1 MKRKSKAFIA
11 AFLSLCL
18 IATTVLVSTGNA
30 FASDAN
36 DSNGLVSVSYAQGYE
51 GDTVKV
57 TASYTNNQGTAG
69 FEFRL
74 YYDTDVLELVK
85 TTLSEDVF
93 VEDVVVLG
101 DKNADAKITNFI
113 SYAVALTKDNTKN
126 GELYTAEF
134 KIKEG
139 AAIGTSVLKI
149 TDLAP
154 SNLAGEY
161 LSVNSVYGSV
171 RVLCKHADTEEVVKE
186 AVTCTKDG
194 VTEVICKKCGDLID
208 TKTVKST
215 GHKFGEYEVVT
226 EATCSKDGL
235 KRRTCSVCNEVEEVK
250 IPATGN
256 HTAVTKVTKKATCTT
271 AGEKVTKCSVCDKVL
286 STEEIPATGHKFGEY
301 EVVTEA
307 TCSKDGLKRRTC
319 SVCNEVEEV
328 KIPAT
333 GKHTAVTEI
342 TKKATCTT
350 AGEKVTKCSVCD
362 KVLSTEEIP
371 ATGHKFGEYEV
382 VTEATCSKDGLKRR
396 TCSVCNE
403 VEEVKI
409 PATGKHTAVTE
420 ITKKATCTTAGE
432 KVTKCSV
439 CDKVLSTEEIPA
451 TGHKYSDYVIKKD
464 ATETEDGILERTC
477 TVCGETEKVTIPKL
491 ESLKTEVKDEKAEN
505 PLASQYTKGEDIT
518 FTAIGIGMDNVNPQA
533 GDMRYVPAKWSIN
546 PSGEWTSAPYT
557 ATFAV
562 ANAGDYELKV
572 VYNREVYKDGKW
584 VADGVTITSKTAITI
599 AEKAETPDNGNNGNT
614 NNDST
619 TPSGDASTDNNASV
633 STGDTSIYVMI
644 MAVIMIMVSAAVI
657 VEKSR
662 KAVK

>member
-11 AFLSLCL
+11 AFLSVCL

-36 DSNGLVSVSYAQGYE
+36 VGELAVTSAQGYE

-57 TASYTNNQGTAG
+57 TVSYNNNQGTAG
-69 FEFRL
+69 FEFRM
-74 YYDTDVLELVK
+74 YYDPDVLELVK

-93 VEDVVVLG
+93 IEDVVILG
-101 DKNADAKITNFI
+101 DKNANEKMTNFV
-113 SYAVALTKDNTKN
+113 SYAVAMAKDNKKS
-126 GELYTAEF
+126 GELYTVEF
-134 KIKEG
+134 KIKDG
-139 AAIGTSVLKI
+139 AAIGNTELKI
-149 TDLAP
+149 TDLVP
-154 SNLAGEY
+154 SNFNGDLIT
-161 LSVNSVYGSV
+161 VNSKNSYVK
-171 RVLCKHADTEEVVKE
+171 VLCKHADTEEVVKE
-186 AVTCTKDG
+186 AVTCTKNG
-194 VTEVICKKCGDLID
+194 VTEVKCKKCGELID
-208 TKTVKST
+208 TKTVKS
-215 GHKFGEYEVVT
+215 
-226 EATCSKDGL
+226 
-235 KRRTCSVCNEVEEVK
+235 
-250 IPATGN
+250 
-256 HTAVTKVTKKATCTT
+256 
-271 AGEKVTKCSVCDKVL
+271 
-286 STEEIPATGHKFGEY
+286 TGHKFGEY

-371 ATGHKFGEYEV
+371 ATGHKFGEYKV

-599 AEKAETPDNGNNGNT
+599 AEKAETPDNGNNRNT

-644 MAVIMIMVSAAVI
+644 MAVIMMMASVAVI

-662 KAVK
+662 KAAK

>member
-36 DSNGLVSVSYAQGYE
+36 VGELAVTSAQGYE

-57 TASYTNNQGTAG
+57 TVSYNNNQGTAG
-69 FEFRL
+69 FEFRM
-74 YYDTDVLELVK
+74 YYDPDVLELVK

-93 VEDVVVLG
+93 IEDVVILG
-101 DKNADAKITNFI
+101 DKNANEKMTNFV
-113 SYAVALTKDNTKN
+113 SYAVAMAKENKKS
-126 GELYTAEF
+126 GELYTVEF
-134 KIKEG
+134 KIKDG
-139 AAIGTSVLKI
+139 AAIGNSELKI
-149 TDLAP
+149 TDLVP
-154 SNLAGEY
+154 SNFDGDLIT
-161 LSVNSVYGSV
+161 VNSKNSYVK
-171 RVLCKHADTEEVVKE
+171 VLCKHADTEEVIKE

-194 VTEVICKKCGDLID
+194 VTEVRCKKCGELID
-208 TKTVKST
+208 TKTVKS
-215 GHKFGEYEVVT
+215 
-226 EATCSKDGL
+226 
-235 KRRTCSVCNEVEEVK
+235 
-250 IPATGN
+250 
-256 HTAVTKVTKKATCTT
+256 
-271 AGEKVTKCSVCDKVL
+271 
-286 STEEIPATGHKFGEY
+286 TGHKFGEY

-644 MAVIMIMVSAAVI
+644 MAVIMMMVSAAVI

-662 KAVK
+662 KAAK

>member
-1 MKRKSKAFIA
+1 MKRKSKAIIA

-18 IATTVLVSTGNA
+18 IATTVIVSTGNA
-30 FASDAN
+30 FAGDAN
-36 DSNGLVSVSYAQGYE
+36 VGELAVTSAQGYE

-57 TASYTNNQGTAG
+57 TVSYNNNQGTAG
-69 FEFRL
+69 FEFRM
-74 YYDTDVLELVK
+74 YYDPDVLELVK

-93 VEDVVVLG
+93 IEDVVILG
-101 DKNADAKITNFI
+101 DKNANEKMTNFV
-113 SYAVALTKDNTKN
+113 SYAVAMAKDNKKS
-126 GELYTAEF
+126 GELYTVEF
-134 KIKEG
+134 KIKDG
-139 AAIGTSVLKI
+139 AAIGNTELKI
-149 TDLAP
+149 TDLVP
-154 SNLAGEY
+154 SNFDGDLIT
-161 LSVNSVYGSV
+161 VNSKNSYVK
-171 RVLCKHADTEEVVKE
+171 VLCKHADTEEVVKE

-194 VTEVICKKCGDLID
+194 VTEVKCKKCGELID
-208 TKTVKST
+208 TKTVKS
-215 GHKFGEYEVVT
+215 
-226 EATCSKDGL
+226 
-235 KRRTCSVCNEVEEVK
+235 
-250 IPATGN
+250 
-256 HTAVTKVTKKATCTT
+256 
-271 AGEKVTKCSVCDKVL
+271 
-286 STEEIPATGHKFGEY
+286 TGHKFGEY

-371 ATGHKFGEYEV
+371 ATGHKFGEYKV

-644 MAVIMIMVSAAVI
+644 MAVIMMMASAAVI

-662 KAVK
+662 KAAK

>member
-11 AFLSLCL
+11 AFLSVCL

-30 FASDAN
+30 FAGDAN
-36 DSNGLVSVSYAQGYE
+36 VGELAVTSAQGYE

-57 TASYTNNQGTAG
+57 TVSYNNNQGTAG
-69 FEFRL
+69 FEFRM
-74 YYDTDVLELVK
+74 YYDPDVLELVK

-93 VEDVVVLG
+93 IEDVVILG
-101 DKNADAKITNFI
+101 DKNANEKMTNFV
-113 SYAVALTKDNTKN
+113 SYAVAMAKDNKKS
-126 GELYTAEF
+126 GELYTVEF
-134 KIKEG
+134 KIKDG
-139 AAIGTSVLKI
+139 AAIGNTELKI
-149 TDLAP
+149 TDLVP
-154 SNLAGEY
+154 SNFNGDLIT
-161 LSVNSVYGSV
+161 VNSKNSYVK
-171 RVLCKHADTEEVVKE
+171 VLCKHADTEEVVKE

-194 VTEVICKKCGDLID
+194 VTEVKCKKCGELID
-208 TKTVKST
+208 TKTVKS
-215 GHKFGEYEVVT
+215 
-226 EATCSKDGL
+226 
-235 KRRTCSVCNEVEEVK
+235 
-250 IPATGN
+250 
-256 HTAVTKVTKKATCTT
+256 
-271 AGEKVTKCSVCDKVL
+271 
-286 STEEIPATGHKFGEY
+286 TGHKFGEY

-432 KVTKCSV
+432 KITKCSV

-533 GDMRYVPAKWSIN
+533 GDMRYVPVKWSIN

-644 MAVIMIMVSAAVI
+644 MAVIMMMASAAVI
-657 VEKSR
+657 IEKSR
-662 KAVK
+662 KAAK

>member
-11 AFLSLCL
+11 AFLSVCL

-36 DSNGLVSVSYAQGYE
+36 VGELAVTSAQGYE

-57 TASYTNNQGTAG
+57 TVSYNNNQGTAG
-69 FEFRL
+69 FEFRM
-74 YYDTDVLELVK
+74 YYDPDVLELVK

-93 VEDVVVLG
+93 IEDVVILG
-101 DKNADAKITNFI
+101 DKNANEKMTNFV
-113 SYAVALTKDNTKN
+113 SYAVAMAKDNKKS
-126 GELYTAEF
+126 GELYTVEF
-134 KIKEG
+134 KIKDG
-139 AAIGTSVLKI
+139 AAIGNTELKI
-149 TDLAP
+149 TDLVP
-154 SNLAGEY
+154 SNFNGDLIT
-161 LSVNSVYGSV
+161 VNSKNSYVK
-171 RVLCKHADTEEVVKE
+171 VLCKHADTEEVVKE
-186 AVTCTKDG
+186 AVTCTKNG
-194 VTEVICKKCGDLID
+194 VTEVKCKKCGELID
-208 TKTVKST
+208 TKTVKS
-215 GHKFGEYEVVT
+215 
-226 EATCSKDGL
+226 
-235 KRRTCSVCNEVEEVK
+235 
-250 IPATGN
+250 
-256 HTAVTKVTKKATCTT
+256 
-271 AGEKVTKCSVCDKVL
+271 
-286 STEEIPATGHKFGEY
+286 TGHKFGEY

-371 ATGHKFGEYEV
+371 ATGHKFGEYKV

-619 TPSGDASTDNNASV
+619 TPSGDASIDNNASV

-644 MAVIMIMVSAAVI
+644 MAVIMMMASVAVI

-662 KAVK
+662 KAAK

>member
-11 AFLSLCL
+11 AFLSVCL

-36 DSNGLVSVSYAQGYE
+36 VGELAVTSAQGYE

-57 TASYTNNQGTAG
+57 TVSYNNNQGTAG
-69 FEFRL
+69 FEFRM
-74 YYDTDVLELVK
+74 YYDSDVLELVK

-93 VEDVVVLG
+93 IEDVVILG
-101 DKNADAKITNFI
+101 DKNANEKMTNFV
-113 SYAVALTKDNTKN
+113 SYAVAMAKDNKKS
-126 GELYTAEF
+126 GELYTVEF
-134 KIKEG
+134 KIKDG
-139 AAIGTSVLKI
+139 TAIGNTELKI
-149 TDLAP
+149 TDLVP
-154 SNLAGEY
+154 SNFNGDLIT
-161 LSVNSVYGSV
+161 VNSKNSYVK
-171 RVLCKHADTEEVVKE
+171 VLCKHADTEEVVKE

-194 VTEVICKKCGDLID
+194 VTEVKCKKCGELID
-208 TKTVKST
+208 TKTVKS
-215 GHKFGEYEVVT
+215 
-226 EATCSKDGL
+226 
-235 KRRTCSVCNEVEEVK
+235 
-250 IPATGN
+250 
-256 HTAVTKVTKKATCTT
+256 
-271 AGEKVTKCSVCDKVL
+271 
-286 STEEIPATGHKFGEY
+286 TGHKFGEY

-644 MAVIMIMVSAAVI
+644 MAVIMMMASAAVI

-662 KAVK
+662 KAAK

>member
-11 AFLSLCL
+11 AFLSVCL

-30 FASDAN
+30 FAGDAN
-36 DSNGLVSVSYAQGYE
+36 VGELAVTSAQGYE

-57 TASYTNNQGTAG
+57 TVSYNNNQGTAG
-69 FEFRL
+69 FEFRM
-74 YYDTDVLELVK
+74 YYDPDVLELVK

-93 VEDVVVLG
+93 IEDVVILG
-101 DKNADAKITNFI
+101 DKNANEKMTNFV
-113 SYAVALTKDNTKN
+113 SYAVAMAKDNKKS
-126 GELYTAEF
+126 GELYTVEF
-134 KIKEG
+134 KIKDG
-139 AAIGTSVLKI
+139 AAIGNTELKI
-149 TDLAP
+149 TDLVP
-154 SNLAGEY
+154 SNFDGDLIT
-161 LSVNSVYGSV
+161 VNSKNSYVK
-171 RVLCKHADTEEVVKE
+171 VLCKHADTEEVVKE

-194 VTEVICKKCGDLID
+194 VTEVKCKKCGELID
-208 TKTVKST
+208 TKTVKS
-215 GHKFGEYEVVT
+215 
-226 EATCSKDGL
+226 
-235 KRRTCSVCNEVEEVK
+235 
-250 IPATGN
+250 
-256 HTAVTKVTKKATCTT
+256 
-271 AGEKVTKCSVCDKVL
+271 
-286 STEEIPATGHKFGEY
+286 TGHKFGEY

-371 ATGHKFGEYEV
+371 ATGHKFGEYKV

-533 GDMRYVPAKWSIN
+533 GDMRYVPVKWSIN

-599 AEKAETPDNGNNGNT
+599 AEKAETPDNGNNGNI

-619 TPSGDASTDNNASV
+619 TPSGDASIDNNASV

-644 MAVIMIMVSAAVI
+644 MAVIMMMASAAVI

>member
-11 AFLSLCL
+11 AFLSVCL

-36 DSNGLVSVSYAQGYE
+36 VGELAVTSAQGYE

-57 TASYTNNQGTAG
+57 TVSYNNNQGTAG
-69 FEFRL
+69 FEFRM
-74 YYDTDVLELVK
+74 YYDSDVLELVK

-93 VEDVVVLG
+93 IEDVVILG
-101 DKNADAKITNFI
+101 DKNANEKMTNFV
-113 SYAVALTKDNTKN
+113 SYAVAMAKDNKKS
-126 GELYTAEF
+126 GELYTVEF
-134 KIKEG
+134 KIKDG
-139 AAIGTSVLKI
+139 TAIGNTELKI
-149 TDLAP
+149 TDLVP
-154 SNLAGEY
+154 SNFNGDLIT
-161 LSVNSVYGSV
+161 VNSKNSYVK
-171 RVLCKHADTEEVVKE
+171 VLCKHADTEEVVKE

-194 VTEVICKKCGDLID
+194 VTEVKCKKCGELID
-208 TKTVKST
+208 TKTVKS
-215 GHKFGEYEVVT
+215 
-226 EATCSKDGL
+226 
-235 KRRTCSVCNEVEEVK
+235 
-250 IPATGN
+250 
-256 HTAVTKVTKKATCTT
+256 
-271 AGEKVTKCSVCDKVL
+271 
-286 STEEIPATGHKFGEY
+286 TGHKFGEY

-599 AEKAETPDNGNNGNT
+599 AEKAETPDNGNNGNI

-644 MAVIMIMVSAAVI
+644 VAVIMMMASAAVI

>member
-256 HTAVTKVTKKATCTT
+256 HTAVTEVTKKATCTT

-619 TPSGDASTDNNASV
+619 TPSGDASIDNNASV

-644 MAVIMIMVSAAVI
+644 MAVIMMMASAAVI

-662 KAVK
+662 KAAK

>member
-11 AFLSLCL
+11 AFLSVCL
-18 IATTVLVSTGNA
+18 IATTVIVSTGNA

-36 DSNGLVSVSYAQGYE
+36 VGELAVTSAQGYE

-57 TASYTNNQGTAG
+57 TVSYNNNQGTAG
-69 FEFRL
+69 FEFRM
-74 YYDTDVLELVK
+74 YYDPDVLELVK

-93 VEDVVVLG
+93 IEDVVILG
-101 DKNADAKITNFI
+101 DKNANEKMTNFV
-113 SYAVALTKDNTKN
+113 SYAVAMAKDNKKS
-126 GELYTAEF
+126 GELYTVEF
-134 KIKEG
+134 KIKDG
-139 AAIGTSVLKI
+139 AAIGNTELKI
-149 TDLAP
+149 TDLVP
-154 SNLAGEY
+154 SNFNGDLIT
-161 LSVNSVYGSV
+161 VNSKNSYVK
-171 RVLCKHADTEEVVKE
+171 VLCKHADTEEVVKE
-186 AVTCTKDG
+186 AVTCTKNG
-194 VTEVICKKCGDLID
+194 VTEVKCKKCGELID
-208 TKTVKST
+208 TKTVKS
-215 GHKFGEYEVVT
+215 
-226 EATCSKDGL
+226 
-235 KRRTCSVCNEVEEVK
+235 
-250 IPATGN
+250 
-256 HTAVTKVTKKATCTT
+256 
-271 AGEKVTKCSVCDKVL
+271 
-286 STEEIPATGHKFGEY
+286 TGHKFGEY

-371 ATGHKFGEYEV
+371 ATGHKFGEYKV

-644 MAVIMIMVSAAVI
+644 MAVIMMMASVAVI

-662 KAVK
+662 KAAK

>member
-1 MKRKSKAFIA
+1 MKRKSKAIIA

-18 IATTVLVSTGNA
+18 IATTVIVSTGNA
-30 FASDAN
+30 FAGDAN
-36 DSNGLVSVSYAQGYE
+36 VGELAVTSAQGYE

-57 TASYTNNQGTAG
+57 TVSYNNNQGTAG
-69 FEFRL
+69 FEFRM
-74 YYDTDVLELVK
+74 YYDPDVLELVK

-93 VEDVVVLG
+93 IEDVVILG
-101 DKNADAKITNFI
+101 DKNANEKMTNFV
-113 SYAVALTKDNTKN
+113 SYAVAMAKDNKKS
-126 GELYTAEF
+126 GELYTVEF
-134 KIKEG
+134 KIKDG
-139 AAIGTSVLKI
+139 AAIGNTELKI
-149 TDLAP
+149 TDLVP
-154 SNLAGEY
+154 SNFDGDLIT
-161 LSVNSVYGSV
+161 VNSKNSYVK
-171 RVLCKHADTEEVVKE
+171 VLCKHADTEEVVKE

-194 VTEVICKKCGDLID
+194 VTEVKCKKCGELID
-208 TKTVKST
+208 TKTVKS
-215 GHKFGEYEVVT
+215 
-226 EATCSKDGL
+226 
-235 KRRTCSVCNEVEEVK
+235 
-250 IPATGN
+250 
-256 HTAVTKVTKKATCTT
+256 
-271 AGEKVTKCSVCDKVL
+271 
-286 STEEIPATGHKFGEY
+286 TGHKFGEY

-371 ATGHKFGEYEV
+371 ATGHKFGEYKV

-420 ITKKATCTTAGE
+420 ITKKATCTTVGE

-584 VADGVTITSKTAITI
+584 IADGVTITSKTAITI
-599 AEKAETPDNGNNGNT
+599 AEKAETPDNSNNGNT

-644 MAVIMIMVSAAVI
+644 MAVIMMMASAAVI

>member
-11 AFLSLCL
+11 AFLSVCL

-36 DSNGLVSVSYAQGYE
+36 VGELAVTSAQGYE

-57 TASYTNNQGTAG
+57 TVSYNNNQGTAG
-69 FEFRL
+69 FEFRM
-74 YYDTDVLELVK
+74 YYDPDVLELVK

-93 VEDVVVLG
+93 IEDVVILG
-101 DKNADAKITNFI
+101 DKNANEKMTNFV
-113 SYAVALTKDNTKN
+113 SYAVAMAKDNKKS
-126 GELYTAEF
+126 GELYTVEF
-134 KIKEG
+134 KIKDG
-139 AAIGTSVLKI
+139 AAIGNTELKI
-149 TDLAP
+149 TDLVP
-154 SNLAGEY
+154 SNFDGDLIT
-161 LSVNSVYGSV
+161 VNSKNSYVK
-171 RVLCKHADTEEVVKE
+171 VLCKHADTEEVVKE

-194 VTEVICKKCGDLID
+194 VTEVKCKKCGELID
-208 TKTVKST
+208 TKTVKS
-215 GHKFGEYEVVT
+215 
-226 EATCSKDGL
+226 
-235 KRRTCSVCNEVEEVK
+235 
-250 IPATGN
+250 
-256 HTAVTKVTKKATCTT
+256 
-271 AGEKVTKCSVCDKVL
+271 
-286 STEEIPATGHKFGEY
+286 TGHKFGEY

-371 ATGHKFGEYEV
+371 ATGHKFGEYKV

-644 MAVIMIMVSAAVI
+644 MAVIMMMASAAVI

>member
-1 MKRKSKAFIA
+1 MKRKSKAIIA

-18 IATTVLVSTGNA
+18 IATTVIVSTGNA
-30 FASDAN
+30 FAGDAN
-36 DSNGLVSVSYAQGYE
+36 VGELAVTSAQGYE

-57 TASYTNNQGTAG
+57 TVSYNNNQGTAG
-69 FEFRL
+69 FEFRM
-74 YYDTDVLELVK
+74 YYDPDVLELVK

-93 VEDVVVLG
+93 IEDVVILG
-101 DKNADAKITNFI
+101 DKNANEKMTNFV
-113 SYAVALTKDNTKN
+113 SYAVAMAKDNKKS
-126 GELYTAEF
+126 GELYTVEF
-134 KIKEG
+134 KIKDG
-139 AAIGTSVLKI
+139 AAIGNTELKI
-149 TDLAP
+149 TDLVP
-154 SNLAGEY
+154 SNFDGDLIT
-161 LSVNSVYGSV
+161 VNSKNSYVK
-171 RVLCKHADTEEVVKE
+171 VLCKHADTEEVVKE

-194 VTEVICKKCGDLID
+194 VTEVKCKKCGELID
-208 TKTVKST
+208 TKTVKS
-215 GHKFGEYEVVT
+215 
-226 EATCSKDGL
+226 
-235 KRRTCSVCNEVEEVK
+235 
-250 IPATGN
+250 
-256 HTAVTKVTKKATCTT
+256 
-271 AGEKVTKCSVCDKVL
+271 
-286 STEEIPATGHKFGEY
+286 TGHKFGEY

-371 ATGHKFGEYEV
+371 ATGHKFGEYKV

-584 VADGVTITSKTAITI
+584 IADGVTITSKTAITI
-599 AEKAETPDNGNNGNT
+599 AEKAETPDNSNNGNT

-644 MAVIMIMVSAAVI
+644 MAVIMMMASAAVI

>member
-18 IATTVLVSTGNA
+18 IATTVIVSTGNA
-30 FASDAN
+30 FAGDAN
-36 DSNGLVSVSYAQGYE
+36 VGELAVTSAQGYE

-57 TASYTNNQGTAG
+57 TVSYNNNQGTAG
-69 FEFRL
+69 FEFRM
-74 YYDTDVLELVK
+74 YYDPDVLELVK

-93 VEDVVVLG
+93 IEDVVILG
-101 DKNADAKITNFI
+101 DKNANEKMTNFV
-113 SYAVALTKDNTKN
+113 SYAVAMAKDNKKS
-126 GELYTAEF
+126 GELYTVEF
-134 KIKEG
+134 KIKDG
-139 AAIGTSVLKI
+139 AAIGNTELKI
-149 TDLAP
+149 TDLVP
-154 SNLAGEY
+154 SNFDGDLIT
-161 LSVNSVYGSV
+161 VNSKNSYVK
-171 RVLCKHADTEEVVKE
+171 VLCKHADTEEVIKE

-194 VTEVICKKCGDLID
+194 VTEVRCKKCGELID
-208 TKTVKST
+208 TKTVKS
-215 GHKFGEYEVVT
+215 
-226 EATCSKDGL
+226 
-235 KRRTCSVCNEVEEVK
+235 
-250 IPATGN
+250 
-256 HTAVTKVTKKATCTT
+256 
-271 AGEKVTKCSVCDKVL
+271 
-286 STEEIPATGHKFGEY
+286 TGHKFGEY

-584 VADGVTITSKTAITI
+584 IADGVTITSKTAITI
-599 AEKAETPDNGNNGNT
+599 AEKAETPDNSNNGNT

-644 MAVIMIMVSAAVI
+644 MAVIMMMASAAVI

>member
-256 HTAVTKVTKKATCTT
+256 HTAVTEVTKKATCTT

-333 GKHTAVTEI
+333 GNHTAVTEV

-619 TPSGDASTDNNASV
+619 TPSGDASIDNNASV

-644 MAVIMIMVSAAVI
+644 MAVIMMMASAAVI

-662 KAVK
+662 KAAK

>member
-11 AFLSLCL
+11 AFLSVCL

-36 DSNGLVSVSYAQGYE
+36 VGELAVTSAQGYE

-57 TASYTNNQGTAG
+57 TVSYNNNQGTAG
-69 FEFRL
+69 FEFRM
-74 YYDTDVLELVK
+74 YYDPDVLELVK

-93 VEDVVVLG
+93 IEDVVILG
-101 DKNADAKITNFI
+101 DKNANEKMTNFV
-113 SYAVALTKDNTKN
+113 SYAVAMAKDNKKS
-126 GELYTAEF
+126 GELYTVEF
-134 KIKEG
+134 KIKDG
-139 AAIGTSVLKI
+139 AAIGNTELKI
-149 TDLAP
+149 TDLVP
-154 SNLAGEY
+154 SNFNGDLIT
-161 LSVNSVYGSV
+161 VNSKNSYVK
-171 RVLCKHADTEEVVKE
+171 VLCKHADTEEVVKE

-194 VTEVICKKCGDLID
+194 VTEVKCKKCGELID

-235 KRRTCSVCNEVEEVK
+235 KRRTCN
-250 IPATGN
+250 
-256 HTAVTKVTKKATCTT
+256 
-271 AGEKVTKCSVCDKVL
+271 
-286 STEEIPATGHKFGEY
+286 
-301 EVVTEA
+301 
-307 TCSKDGLKRRTC
+307 
-319 SVCNEVEEV
+319 VCNEVEEV

-396 TCSVCNE
+396 TCNVCNE

-533 GDMRYVPAKWSIN
+533 GDMRYVPVKWSIN

-644 MAVIMIMVSAAVI
+644 MAVIMMMASAAVI
-657 VEKSR
+657 IEKSR
-662 KAVK
+662 KAAK

>member
-36 DSNGLVSVSYAQGYE
+36 VGELAVTSAQGYE

-57 TASYTNNQGTAG
+57 TVSYNNNQGTAG
-69 FEFRL
+69 FEFRM
-74 YYDTDVLELVK
+74 YYDPDVLELVK

-93 VEDVVVLG
+93 IEDVVILG
-101 DKNADAKITNFI
+101 DKNANEKMTNFV
-113 SYAVALTKDNTKN
+113 SYAVAMAKENKKS
-126 GELYTAEF
+126 GELYTVEF
-134 KIKEG
+134 KIKDG
-139 AAIGTSVLKI
+139 AAIGNSELKI
-149 TDLAP
+149 TDLVP
-154 SNLAGEY
+154 SNFNGDLIT
-161 LSVNSVYGSV
+161 VNSKNSYVK
-171 RVLCKHADTEEVVKE
+171 VLCKHADTEEVVKE

-194 VTEVICKKCGDLID
+194 VTEVRCKKCGELVD
-208 TKTVKST
+208 TKTVKS
-215 GHKFGEYEVVT
+215 
-226 EATCSKDGL
+226 
-235 KRRTCSVCNEVEEVK
+235 
-250 IPATGN
+250 
-256 HTAVTKVTKKATCTT
+256 
-271 AGEKVTKCSVCDKVL
+271 
-286 STEEIPATGHKFGEY
+286 TGHKFGEY

-619 TPSGDASTDNNASV
+619 TPSGDASIDNNASV

-644 MAVIMIMVSAAVI
+644 MAVIMMMASAAVI

-662 KAVK
+662 KAAK

>member
-36 DSNGLVSVSYAQGYE
+36 VGELAVTSAQGYE

-57 TASYTNNQGTAG
+57 TVSYNNNQGTAG
-69 FEFRL
+69 FEFRM
-74 YYDTDVLELVK
+74 YYDPDVLELVK

-93 VEDVVVLG
+93 IEDVVILG
-101 DKNADAKITNFI
+101 DKNANEKITNFV
-113 SYAVALTKDNTKN
+113 SYAVAMAKDNKKS
-126 GELYTAEF
+126 GELYTVEF
-134 KIKEG
+134 KIKDG
-139 AAIGTSVLKI
+139 AAIGNTELKI
-149 TDLAP
+149 TDLVP
-154 SNLAGEY
+154 SNFDGDLIT
-161 LSVNSVYGSV
+161 VNSKNSYVK
-171 RVLCKHADTEEVVKE
+171 VLCKHADTEEVVKE

-194 VTEVICKKCGDLID
+194 VTEVKCKKCGELID
-208 TKTVKST
+208 TKTVKS
-215 GHKFGEYEVVT
+215 
-226 EATCSKDGL
+226 
-235 KRRTCSVCNEVEEVK
+235 
-250 IPATGN
+250 
-256 HTAVTKVTKKATCTT
+256 
-271 AGEKVTKCSVCDKVL
+271 
-286 STEEIPATGHKFGEY
+286 TGHKFGEY

-464 ATETEDGILERTC
+464 ATETEDGILERIC

-619 TPSGDASTDNNASV
+619 TPSGDASIDNNASV
-633 STGDTSIYVMI
+633 STGDTSMYVMI
-644 MAVIMIMVSAAVI
+644 MAVIMMMASAAVI

>member
-1 MKRKSKAFIA
+1 MKRKSKAIIA

-18 IATTVLVSTGNA
+18 IATTVIVSTGNA
-30 FASDAN
+30 FAGDAN
-36 DSNGLVSVSYAQGYE
+36 VGELAVTSAQGYE

-57 TASYTNNQGTAG
+57 TVSYNNNQGTAG
-69 FEFRL
+69 FEFRM
-74 YYDTDVLELVK
+74 YYDPDVLELVK
-85 TTLSEDVF
+85 TTLSEEVF
-93 VEDVVVLG
+93 IEDVVILG
-101 DKNADAKITNFI
+101 DKNANEKMTNFV
-113 SYAVALTKDNTKN
+113 SYAVAMAKDNKKS
-126 GELYTAEF
+126 GELYTVEF
-134 KIKEG
+134 KIKDG
-139 AAIGTSVLKI
+139 AAIGNTELKI
-149 TDLAP
+149 TDLVP
-154 SNLAGEY
+154 SNFNGDLIT
-161 LSVNSVYGSV
+161 VNSKNSYVK
-171 RVLCKHADTEEVVKE
+171 VLCKHADTEEVVKE

-194 VTEVICKKCGDLID
+194 VTEVRCKKCGELID
-208 TKTVKST
+208 TKTVKS
-215 GHKFGEYEVVT
+215 
-226 EATCSKDGL
+226 
-235 KRRTCSVCNEVEEVK
+235 
-250 IPATGN
+250 
-256 HTAVTKVTKKATCTT
+256 
-271 AGEKVTKCSVCDKVL
+271 
-286 STEEIPATGHKFGEY
+286 TGHKFGEY

-546 PSGEWTSAPYT
+546 PSGEWTSASYT

-644 MAVIMIMVSAAVI
+644 MAVIMMMASAAVI

>member
-1 MKRKSKAFIA
+1 MKRKSKAIIA

-18 IATTVLVSTGNA
+18 IATTVIVSTGNA
-30 FASDAN
+30 FAGDAN
-36 DSNGLVSVSYAQGYE
+36 VGELAVTSAQGYE

-57 TASYTNNQGTAG
+57 TVSYNNNQGTAG
-69 FEFRL
+69 FEFRM
-74 YYDTDVLELVK
+74 YYDPDVLELVK

-93 VEDVVVLG
+93 IEDVVILG
-101 DKNADAKITNFI
+101 DKNANEKITNFV
-113 SYAVALTKDNTKN
+113 SYAVAMAKENKKS
-126 GELYTAEF
+126 GELYTVEF
-134 KIKEG
+134 KIKDG
-139 AAIGTSVLKI
+139 AAIGNSELKI
-149 TDLAP
+149 TDLVP
-154 SNLAGEY
+154 SNFDGDLIT
-161 LSVNSVYGSV
+161 VNSKNSYVK
-171 RVLCKHADTEEVVKE
+171 VLCKHADTEEVVKE

-194 VTEVICKKCGDLID
+194 VTEVRCKKCGELID
-208 TKTVKST
+208 TKTVKS
-215 GHKFGEYEVVT
+215 
-226 EATCSKDGL
+226 
-235 KRRTCSVCNEVEEVK
+235 
-250 IPATGN
+250 
-256 HTAVTKVTKKATCTT
+256 
-271 AGEKVTKCSVCDKVL
+271 
-286 STEEIPATGHKFGEY
+286 TGHKFGEY

-371 ATGHKFGEYEV
+371 ATGHKFGEYKV

-584 VADGVTITSKTAITI
+584 IADGVTITSKTAITI
-599 AEKAETPDNGNNGNT
+599 AEKAETPDNSNNGNT

-644 MAVIMIMVSAAVI
+644 MAVIMMMASAAVI

-662 KAVK
+662 KAAK

>member
-1 MKRKSKAFIA
+1 MKRKSKAIIA

-18 IATTVLVSTGNA
+18 IATTVIVSTGNA
-30 FASDAN
+30 FAGDAN
-36 DSNGLVSVSYAQGYE
+36 VGELAVTSAQGYE

-57 TASYTNNQGTAG
+57 TVSYNNNQGTAG
-69 FEFRL
+69 FEFRM
-74 YYDTDVLELVK
+74 YYDPDVLELVK

-93 VEDVVVLG
+93 IEDVVILG
-101 DKNADAKITNFI
+101 DKNANEKMTNFV
-113 SYAVALTKDNTKN
+113 SYAVAMAKDNKKS
-126 GELYTAEF
+126 GELYTVEF
-134 KIKEG
+134 KIKDG
-139 AAIGTSVLKI
+139 AAIGNTELKI
-149 TDLAP
+149 TDLVP
-154 SNLAGEY
+154 SNFDGDLIT
-161 LSVNSVYGSV
+161 VNSKNSYVK
-171 RVLCKHADTEEVVKE
+171 VLCKHADTEEVVKE

-194 VTEVICKKCGDLID
+194 VTEVKCKKCGELID
-208 TKTVKST
+208 TKTVKS
-215 GHKFGEYEVVT
+215 
-226 EATCSKDGL
+226 
-235 KRRTCSVCNEVEEVK
+235 
-250 IPATGN
+250 
-256 HTAVTKVTKKATCTT
+256 
-271 AGEKVTKCSVCDKVL
+271 
-286 STEEIPATGHKFGEY
+286 TGHKFGEY

-371 ATGHKFGEYEV
+371 ATGHKFGEYKV

-644 MAVIMIMVSAAVI
+644 MAVIMMMASAAVI

>member
-1 MKRKSKAFIA
+1 MKRKSKAIIA

-18 IATTVLVSTGNA
+18 IATTVIVSTGNA
-30 FASDAN
+30 FAGDAN
-36 DSNGLVSVSYAQGYE
+36 VGELAVTSAQGYE

-57 TASYTNNQGTAG
+57 TVSYNNNQGTAG
-69 FEFRL
+69 FEFRM
-74 YYDTDVLELVK
+74 YYDPDVLELVK

-93 VEDVVVLG
+93 IEDVVILG
-101 DKNADAKITNFI
+101 DKNANEKMTNFV
-113 SYAVALTKDNTKN
+113 SYAVAMAKDNKKS
-126 GELYTAEF
+126 GELYTVEF
-134 KIKEG
+134 KIKDG
-139 AAIGTSVLKI
+139 AAIGNSELKI
-149 TDLAP
+149 TDLVP
-154 SNLAGEY
+154 SNFDGDLIT
-161 LSVNSVYGSV
+161 VNSKNSYVK
-171 RVLCKHADTEEVVKE
+171 VLCKHADTEEVVKE

-194 VTEVICKKCGDLID
+194 VTEVRCKKCGELID
-208 TKTVKST
+208 TKTVKS
-215 GHKFGEYEVVT
+215 
-226 EATCSKDGL
+226 
-235 KRRTCSVCNEVEEVK
+235 
-250 IPATGN
+250 
-256 HTAVTKVTKKATCTT
+256 
-271 AGEKVTKCSVCDKVL
+271 
-286 STEEIPATGHKFGEY
+286 TGHKFGEY

-371 ATGHKFGEYEV
+371 ATGHKFGEYKV

-420 ITKKATCTTAGE
+420 ITKKATCTTVGE

-644 MAVIMIMVSAAVI
+644 MAVIMMMASAAVI

-662 KAVK
+662 KAAK

>member
-11 AFLSLCL
+11 AFLSVCL

-30 FASDAN
+30 FAGDAN
-36 DSNGLVSVSYAQGYE
+36 VGELAVTSAQGYE

-57 TASYTNNQGTAG
+57 TVSYNNNQGTAG
-69 FEFRL
+69 FEFRM
-74 YYDTDVLELVK
+74 YYDPDVLELVK

-93 VEDVVVLG
+93 IEDVVILG
-101 DKNADAKITNFI
+101 DKNANEKMTNFV
-113 SYAVALTKDNTKN
+113 SYAVAMAKDNKKS
-126 GELYTAEF
+126 GELYTVEF
-134 KIKEG
+134 KIKDG
-139 AAIGTSVLKI
+139 AAIGNTELKI
-149 TDLAP
+149 TDLVP
-154 SNLAGEY
+154 SNFNGDLIT
-161 LSVNSVYGSV
+161 VNSKNSYVK
-171 RVLCKHADTEEVVKE
+171 VLCKHADTEEVVKE

-194 VTEVICKKCGDLID
+194 VTEVRCKKCGELID

-235 KRRTCSVCNEVEEVK
+235 KK
-250 IPATGN
+250 
-256 HTAVTKVTKKATCTT
+256 
-271 AGEKVTKCSVCDKVL
+271 
-286 STEEIPATGHKFGEY
+286 
-301 EVVTEA
+301 
-307 TCSKDGLKRRTC
+307 RTC

-371 ATGHKFGEYEV
+371 ATGHKFGEYKV

-644 MAVIMIMVSAAVI
+644 VAVIMMMASAAVI

>member
-18 IATTVLVSTGNA
+18 IATTVIVSTGNA
-30 FASDAN
+30 FAGDAN
-36 DSNGLVSVSYAQGYE
+36 VGELAVTSAQGCE

-57 TASYTNNQGTAG
+57 TVSYNNNQGTAG
-69 FEFRL
+69 FEFRM
-74 YYDTDVLELVK
+74 YYDPDVLELVK

-93 VEDVVVLG
+93 IEDVVILG
-101 DKNADAKITNFI
+101 DKNANEKMTNFV
-113 SYAVALTKDNTKN
+113 SYAVAMAKDNKKS
-126 GELYTAEF
+126 GELYTVEF
-134 KIKEG
+134 KIKDG
-139 AAIGTSVLKI
+139 AAIGNTELKI
-149 TDLAP
+149 TDLVP
-154 SNLAGEY
+154 SNFDGDLIT
-161 LSVNSVYGSV
+161 VNSKNSYVK
-171 RVLCKHADTEEVVKE
+171 VLCKHADTEEVVKE

-194 VTEVICKKCGDLID
+194 VTEVRCKKCGELID

-215 GHKFGEYEVVT
+215 GHKFGEY
-226 EATCSKDGL
+226 K
-235 KRRTCSVCNEVEEVK
+235 
-250 IPATGN
+250 
-256 HTAVTKVTKKATCTT
+256 
-271 AGEKVTKCSVCDKVL
+271 
-286 STEEIPATGHKFGEY
+286 
-301 EVVTEA
+301 VVTEA

-371 ATGHKFGEYEV
+371 ATGHKFGEYKV

-599 AEKAETPDNGNNGNT
+599 AEKAETPDNVNNGNT

-644 MAVIMIMVSAAVI
+644 MAVIMMMASAAVI

>member
-36 DSNGLVSVSYAQGYE
+36 VGELAVTSAQGYE

-57 TASYTNNQGTAG
+57 TVSYNNNQGTAG
-69 FEFRL
+69 FEFRM
-74 YYDTDVLELVK
+74 YYDPDVLELVK

-93 VEDVVVLG
+93 IEDVVILG
-101 DKNADAKITNFI
+101 DKNANEKMTNFV
-113 SYAVALTKDNTKN
+113 SYAVAMAKDNKKS
-126 GELYTAEF
+126 GELYTVEF
-134 KIKEG
+134 KIKDG
-139 AAIGTSVLKI
+139 AAIGNTELKI
-149 TDLAP
+149 TDLVP
-154 SNLAGEY
+154 SNFNGDLIT
-161 LSVNSVYGSV
+161 VNSKNSYVK
-171 RVLCKHADTEEVVKE
+171 VLCKHADTEEVVKE

-194 VTEVICKKCGDLID
+194 VTEVKCKKCGELID
-208 TKTVKST
+208 TKTVKS
-215 GHKFGEYEVVT
+215 
-226 EATCSKDGL
+226 
-235 KRRTCSVCNEVEEVK
+235 
-250 IPATGN
+250 
-256 HTAVTKVTKKATCTT
+256 
-271 AGEKVTKCSVCDKVL
+271 
-286 STEEIPATGHKFGEY
+286 TGHKFGEY

-371 ATGHKFGEYEV
+371 ATGHKFGEYKV

-518 FTAIGIGMDNVNPQA
+518 FTAVGIGMDNVNPQA
-533 GDMRYVPAKWSIN
+533 GDMRYVPVKWSIN

-584 VADGVTITSKTAITI
+584 VADGVTITSKTAIII

-644 MAVIMIMVSAAVI
+644 MAVIMMMASAAVI

-662 KAVK
+662 KAAK

>member
-256 HTAVTKVTKKATCTT
+256 HTAVTEVTKKATCTT

-599 AEKAETPDNGNNGNT
+599 AEKAETPDNVNNGNT

-644 MAVIMIMVSAAVI
+644 MAVIMMMASAAVI

>member
-1 MKRKSKAFIA
+1 MKRKSKAIIA

-18 IATTVLVSTGNA
+18 IATTVIVSTGNA
-30 FASDAN
+30 FAGDAN
-36 DSNGLVSVSYAQGYE
+36 VGELAVTSAQGYE

-57 TASYTNNQGTAG
+57 TVSYNNNQGTAG
-69 FEFRL
+69 FEFRM
-74 YYDTDVLELVK
+74 YYDPDVLELVK

-93 VEDVVVLG
+93 IEDVVILG
-101 DKNADAKITNFI
+101 DKNANEKITNFV
-113 SYAVALTKDNTKN
+113 SYAVAMAKENKKS
-126 GELYTAEF
+126 GELYTVEF
-134 KIKEG
+134 KIKDG
-139 AAIGTSVLKI
+139 AAIGNSELKI
-149 TDLAP
+149 TDLVP
-154 SNLAGEY
+154 SNFDGDLIT
-161 LSVNSVYGSV
+161 VNSKNSYVK
-171 RVLCKHADTEEVVKE
+171 VLCKHADTEEVVKE

-194 VTEVICKKCGDLID
+194 VTEVRCKKCGELID
-208 TKTVKST
+208 TKTVKS
-215 GHKFGEYEVVT
+215 
-226 EATCSKDGL
+226 
-235 KRRTCSVCNEVEEVK
+235 
-250 IPATGN
+250 
-256 HTAVTKVTKKATCTT
+256 
-271 AGEKVTKCSVCDKVL
+271 
-286 STEEIPATGHKFGEY
+286 TGHKFGEY

-371 ATGHKFGEYEV
+371 ATGHKFGEYKV

-420 ITKKATCTTAGE
+420 ITKKATCTTVGE

-584 VADGVTITSKTAITI
+584 IADGVTITSKTAITI
-599 AEKAETPDNGNNGNT
+599 AEKAETPDNSNNGNT

-644 MAVIMIMVSAAVI
+644 MAVIMMMASAAVI

-662 KAVK
+662 KAAK

>member
-1 MKRKSKAFIA
+1 MKRKSKAIIA

-18 IATTVLVSTGNA
+18 IATTVIVSTGNA
-30 FASDAN
+30 FAGDAN
-36 DSNGLVSVSYAQGYE
+36 VGELAVTSAQGYE

-57 TASYTNNQGTAG
+57 TVSYNNNQGTAG
-69 FEFRL
+69 FEFRM
-74 YYDTDVLELVK
+74 YYDPDVLELVK

-93 VEDVVVLG
+93 IEDVVILG
-101 DKNADAKITNFI
+101 DKNANEKITNFV
-113 SYAVALTKDNTKN
+113 SYAVAMAKENKKS
-126 GELYTAEF
+126 GELYTVEF
-134 KIKEG
+134 KIKDG
-139 AAIGTSVLKI
+139 AAIGNTELKI
-149 TDLAP
+149 TDLVP
-154 SNLAGEY
+154 SNFDGDLIT
-161 LSVNSVYGSV
+161 VNSKNSYVK
-171 RVLCKHADTEEVVKE
+171 VLCKHADTEEVVKE

-194 VTEVICKKCGDLID
+194 VTEVKCKKCGELID

-215 GHKFGEYEVVT
+215 GHKFGEY
-226 EATCSKDGL
+226 K
-235 KRRTCSVCNEVEEVK
+235 
-250 IPATGN
+250 
-256 HTAVTKVTKKATCTT
+256 
-271 AGEKVTKCSVCDKVL
+271 
-286 STEEIPATGHKFGEY
+286 
-301 EVVTEA
+301 VVTEA

-371 ATGHKFGEYEV
+371 ATGHKFGEYKV

-396 TCSVCNE
+396 TCNVCNE

-584 VADGVTITSKTAITI
+584 IADGVTITSKTAITI
-599 AEKAETPDNGNNGNT
+599 AEKAETPDNSNNGNT

-644 MAVIMIMVSAAVI
+644 MAVIMMMASAAVI

>member
-11 AFLSLCL
+11 AFLSVCL

-30 FASDAN
+30 FAGDAN
-36 DSNGLVSVSYAQGYE
+36 VGELAVTSAQGYE

-57 TASYTNNQGTAG
+57 TVSYNNNQGTAG
-69 FEFRL
+69 FEFRM
-74 YYDTDVLELVK
+74 YYDPDVLELVK

-93 VEDVVVLG
+93 IEDVVILG
-101 DKNADAKITNFI
+101 DKNANEKMTNFV
-113 SYAVALTKDNTKN
+113 SYAVAMAKDNKKS
-126 GELYTAEF
+126 GELYTVEF
-134 KIKEG
+134 KIKDG
-139 AAIGTSVLKI
+139 AAIGNTELKI
-149 TDLAP
+149 TDLVP
-154 SNLAGEY
+154 SNFNGDLIT
-161 LSVNSVYGSV
+161 VNSKNSYVK
-171 RVLCKHADTEEVVKE
+171 VLCKHADTEEVVKE

-194 VTEVICKKCGDLID
+194 VTEVKCKKCGELID
-208 TKTVKST
+208 TKTVKS
-215 GHKFGEYEVVT
+215 
-226 EATCSKDGL
+226 
-235 KRRTCSVCNEVEEVK
+235 
-250 IPATGN
+250 
-256 HTAVTKVTKKATCTT
+256 
-271 AGEKVTKCSVCDKVL
+271 
-286 STEEIPATGHKFGEY
+286 TGHKFGEY

-371 ATGHKFGEYEV
+371 ATGHKFGEYKV

-619 TPSGDASTDNNASV
+619 TPSGDASIDNNASV

-644 MAVIMIMVSAAVI
+644 MAVIMMIASAAVI

-662 KAVK
+662 KAAK

>member
-256 HTAVTKVTKKATCTT
+256 HTAVTEITKKATCTT

>member
-1 MKRKSKAFIA
+1 MKRKSKAIIA

-18 IATTVLVSTGNA
+18 IATTVIVSTGNA
-30 FASDAN
+30 FAGDAN
-36 DSNGLVSVSYAQGYE
+36 VGELAVTSAQGYE

-57 TASYTNNQGTAG
+57 TVSYNNNQGTAG
-69 FEFRL
+69 FEFRM
-74 YYDTDVLELVK
+74 YYDPDVLELVK

-93 VEDVVVLG
+93 IEDVVILG
-101 DKNADAKITNFI
+101 DKNANEKITNFV
-113 SYAVALTKDNTKN
+113 SYAVAMAKENKKS
-126 GELYTAEF
+126 GELYTVEF
-134 KIKEG
+134 KIKDG
-139 AAIGTSVLKI
+139 AAIGNSELKI
-149 TDLAP
+149 TDLVP
-154 SNLAGEY
+154 SNFDGDLIT
-161 LSVNSVYGSV
+161 VNSKNSYVK
-171 RVLCKHADTEEVVKE
+171 VLCKHADTEEVVKE

-194 VTEVICKKCGDLID
+194 VTEVRCKKCGELID

-235 KRRTCSVCNEVEEVK
+235 KRRTCN
-250 IPATGN
+250 
-256 HTAVTKVTKKATCTT
+256 
-271 AGEKVTKCSVCDKVL
+271 
-286 STEEIPATGHKFGEY
+286 
-301 EVVTEA
+301 
-307 TCSKDGLKRRTC
+307 
-319 SVCNEVEEV
+319 VCNEVEEV

-371 ATGHKFGEYEV
+371 ATGHKFGEYKV

-420 ITKKATCTTAGE
+420 ITKKATCTTVGE

-644 MAVIMIMVSAAVI
+644 MAVIMMMASAAVI

-662 KAVK
+662 KAAK

>member
-1 MKRKSKAFIA
+1 MKRKSKAIIA

-18 IATTVLVSTGNA
+18 IATTVIVSTGNA
-30 FASDAN
+30 FAGDAN
-36 DSNGLVSVSYAQGYE
+36 VGELAVTSAQGCE

-57 TASYTNNQGTAG
+57 TVSYNNNQGTAG
-69 FEFRL
+69 FEFRM
-74 YYDTDVLELVK
+74 YYDPDVLELVK

-93 VEDVVVLG
+93 IEDVVILG
-101 DKNADAKITNFI
+101 DKNANEKITNFV
-113 SYAVALTKDNTKN
+113 SYAVAMAKENKKS
-126 GELYTAEF
+126 GELYTVEF
-134 KIKEG
+134 KIKDG
-139 AAIGTSVLKI
+139 AAIGNTELKI
-149 TDLAP
+149 TDLVP
-154 SNLAGEY
+154 SNFDGDLIT
-161 LSVNSVYGSV
+161 VNSKNSYVK
-171 RVLCKHADTEEVVKE
+171 VLCKHADTEEVVKE

-194 VTEVICKKCGDLID
+194 VTEVKCKKCGELID
-208 TKTVKST
+208 TKTVKS
-215 GHKFGEYEVVT
+215 
-226 EATCSKDGL
+226 
-235 KRRTCSVCNEVEEVK
+235 
-250 IPATGN
+250 
-256 HTAVTKVTKKATCTT
+256 
-271 AGEKVTKCSVCDKVL
+271 
-286 STEEIPATGHKFGEY
+286 TGHKFGEY

-342 TKKATCTT
+342 TKKATCTI

-362 KVLSTEEIP
+362 KVLSTEEIL
-371 ATGHKFGEYEV
+371 ATGHKFGEYKV

-644 MAVIMIMVSAAVI
+644 MAVIMMMASAAVI

-662 KAVK
+662 KAAK

>member
-1 MKRKSKAFIA
+1 MKRKSKAIIA

-18 IATTVLVSTGNA
+18 IATTVIVSTGNA
-30 FASDAN
+30 FAGDAN
-36 DSNGLVSVSYAQGYE
+36 VGELAVTSAQGYE

-57 TASYTNNQGTAG
+57 TVSYNNNQGTAG
-69 FEFRL
+69 FEFRM
-74 YYDTDVLELVK
+74 YYDPDVLELVK

-93 VEDVVVLG
+93 IEDVVILG
-101 DKNADAKITNFI
+101 DKNANEKMTNFV
-113 SYAVALTKDNTKN
+113 SYAVAMAKDNKKS
-126 GELYTAEF
+126 GELYTVEF
-134 KIKEG
+134 KIKDG
-139 AAIGTSVLKI
+139 AAIGNTELKI
-149 TDLAP
+149 TDLVP
-154 SNLAGEY
+154 SNFDGDLIT
-161 LSVNSVYGSV
+161 VNSKNSYVK
-171 RVLCKHADTEEVVKE
+171 VLCKHADTEEVVKE

-194 VTEVICKKCGDLID
+194 VTEVKCKKCGELID
-208 TKTVKST
+208 TKTVKS
-215 GHKFGEYEVVT
+215 
-226 EATCSKDGL
+226 
-235 KRRTCSVCNEVEEVK
+235 
-250 IPATGN
+250 
-256 HTAVTKVTKKATCTT
+256 
-271 AGEKVTKCSVCDKVL
+271 
-286 STEEIPATGHKFGEY
+286 TGHKFGEY

-371 ATGHKFGEYEV
+371 ATGHKFGEYKV

-439 CDKVLSTEEIPA
+439 CDKVLSTEEILA

-644 MAVIMIMVSAAVI
+644 MAVIMMMASAAVI

-662 KAVK
+662 KAAK

>member
-18 IATTVLVSTGNA
+18 IATTVIVSTGNA
-30 FASDAN
+30 FAGDAN
-36 DSNGLVSVSYAQGYE
+36 VGELAVTSAQGYE

-57 TASYTNNQGTAG
+57 TVSYNNNQGTAG
-69 FEFRL
+69 FEFRM
-74 YYDTDVLELVK
+74 YYDPDVLELVK

-93 VEDVVVLG
+93 IEDVVILG
-101 DKNADAKITNFI
+101 DKNADEKMTNFV
-113 SYAVALTKDNTKN
+113 SYAVAMAKENKKS
-126 GELYTAEF
+126 GELYTVEF
-134 KIKEG
+134 KIKDG
-139 AAIGTSVLKI
+139 AAIGNTELKI
-149 TDLAP
+149 TDLVP
-154 SNLAGEY
+154 SNFDGDLIT
-161 LSVNSVYGSV
+161 VNSKNSYVK
-171 RVLCKHADTEEVVKE
+171 VLCKHADTEEVIKE

-194 VTEVICKKCGDLID
+194 VTEVRCKKCGELVD
-208 TKTVKST
+208 TKTVKS
-215 GHKFGEYEVVT
+215 
-226 EATCSKDGL
+226 
-235 KRRTCSVCNEVEEVK
+235 
-250 IPATGN
+250 
-256 HTAVTKVTKKATCTT
+256 
-271 AGEKVTKCSVCDKVL
+271 
-286 STEEIPATGHKFGEY
+286 TGHKFGEY

-371 ATGHKFGEYEV
+371 ATGHKFGEYKV

-644 MAVIMIMVSAAVI
+644 MAVIMMMASAAVI

-662 KAVK
+662 KAAK

>member
-36 DSNGLVSVSYAQGYE
+36 VGELAVTSAQGYE

-57 TASYTNNQGTAG
+57 TVSYNNNQGTAG
-69 FEFRL
+69 FEFRM
-74 YYDTDVLELVK
+74 YYDPDVLELVK

-93 VEDVVVLG
+93 IEDVVILG
-101 DKNADAKITNFI
+101 DKNANEKMTNFV
-113 SYAVALTKDNTKN
+113 SYAVAMAKDNKKS
-126 GELYTAEF
+126 GELYTVEF
-134 KIKEG
+134 KIKDG
-139 AAIGTSVLKI
+139 AAIGNTELKI
-149 TDLAP
+149 TDLVP
-154 SNLAGEY
+154 SNFNGDLIT
-161 LSVNSVYGSV
+161 VNSKNSYVK
-171 RVLCKHADTEEVVKE
+171 VLCKHADTEEVVKE

-194 VTEVICKKCGDLID
+194 VTEVKCKKCGELID
-208 TKTVKST
+208 TKTVKS
-215 GHKFGEYEVVT
+215 
-226 EATCSKDGL
+226 
-235 KRRTCSVCNEVEEVK
+235 
-250 IPATGN
+250 
-256 HTAVTKVTKKATCTT
+256 
-271 AGEKVTKCSVCDKVL
+271 
-286 STEEIPATGHKFGEY
+286 TGHKFGEY

-599 AEKAETPDNGNNGNT
+599 AEKTEIPDNGNNGNT

-644 MAVIMIMVSAAVI
+644 MAVIMMMASAAVI

-662 KAVK
+662 KAAK

>member
-18 IATTVLVSTGNA
+18 IATTVIVSTGNA
-30 FASDAN
+30 FAGDAN
-36 DSNGLVSVSYAQGYE
+36 VGELAVTSAQGYE

-57 TASYTNNQGTAG
+57 TVSYNNNQGTAG
-69 FEFRL
+69 FEFRM
-74 YYDTDVLELVK
+74 YYDPDVLELVK

-93 VEDVVVLG
+93 IEDVVILG
-101 DKNADAKITNFI
+101 DKNANEKMTNFV
-113 SYAVALTKDNTKN
+113 SYAVAMAKDNKKS
-126 GELYTAEF
+126 GELYTVEF
-134 KIKEG
+134 KIKDG
-139 AAIGTSVLKI
+139 AAIGNTELKI
-149 TDLAP
+149 TDLVP
-154 SNLAGEY
+154 SNFDGDLIT
-161 LSVNSVYGSV
+161 VNSKNSYVK
-171 RVLCKHADTEEVVKE
+171 VLCKHADTEEVVKE

-194 VTEVICKKCGDLID
+194 VTEVKCKKCGELID
-208 TKTVKST
+208 TKTVKS
-215 GHKFGEYEVVT
+215 
-226 EATCSKDGL
+226 
-235 KRRTCSVCNEVEEVK
+235 
-250 IPATGN
+250 
-256 HTAVTKVTKKATCTT
+256 
-271 AGEKVTKCSVCDKVL
+271 
-286 STEEIPATGHKFGEY
+286 TGHKFGEY

-350 AGEKVTKCSVCD
+350 TGEKVTKCSVCD

-371 ATGHKFGEYEV
+371 ATGHKFGEYKV

-644 MAVIMIMVSAAVI
+644 MAVIMMMASAAVI

>member
-18 IATTVLVSTGNA
+18 IATTVIVSTGNA
-30 FASDAN
+30 FAGDAN
-36 DSNGLVSVSYAQGYE
+36 IGELAVTSAQGCE

-57 TASYTNNQGTAG
+57 TVSYNNNQGTAG
-69 FEFRL
+69 FEFRM
-74 YYDTDVLELVK
+74 YYDPDVLELVK

-93 VEDVVVLG
+93 IEDVVILG
-101 DKNADAKITNFI
+101 DKNANEKMTNFV
-113 SYAVALTKDNTKN
+113 SYAVAMAKDNKKS
-126 GELYTAEF
+126 GELYTVEF
-134 KIKEG
+134 KIKDG
-139 AAIGTSVLKI
+139 AAIGNTELKI
-149 TDLAP
+149 TDLVP
-154 SNLAGEY
+154 SNFDGDLIT
-161 LSVNSVYGSV
+161 VNSKNSYVK
-171 RVLCKHADTEEVVKE
+171 VLCKHADTEEVVKE

-194 VTEVICKKCGDLID
+194 VTEVRCKKCGELID

-215 GHKFGEYEVVT
+215 GHKFGEYKVVT

-250 IPATGN
+250 IPA
-256 HTAVTKVTKKATCTT
+256 
-271 AGEKVTKCSVCDKVL
+271 S
-286 STEEIPATGHKFGEY
+286 
-301 EVVTEA
+301 
-307 TCSKDGLKRRTC
+307 
-319 SVCNEVEEV
+319 
-328 KIPAT
+328 

-382 VTEATCSKDGLKRR
+382 VTEATCSKDGLKKR

-584 VADGVTITSKTAITI
+584 IADGVTITSKTAITI

-644 MAVIMIMVSAAVI
+644 MAVIMMMASAAVI

-662 KAVK
+662 KAAK

>member
-36 DSNGLVSVSYAQGYE
+36 VGELAVTSAQGYE

-57 TASYTNNQGTAG
+57 TVSYNNNQGTAG
-69 FEFRL
+69 FEFRM
-74 YYDTDVLELVK
+74 YYDPDVLELVK

-93 VEDVVVLG
+93 IEDVVILG
-101 DKNADAKITNFI
+101 DKNANEKITNFV
-113 SYAVALTKDNTKN
+113 SYAVAMAKDNKKS
-126 GELYTAEF
+126 GELYTVEF
-134 KIKEG
+134 KIKDG
-139 AAIGTSVLKI
+139 AAIGNTELKI
-149 TDLAP
+149 TDLVP
-154 SNLAGEY
+154 SNFDGDLIT
-161 LSVNSVYGSV
+161 VNSKNSYVK
-171 RVLCKHADTEEVVKE
+171 VLCKHADTEEVVKE

-194 VTEVICKKCGDLID
+194 VTEVKCKKCGELID

-256 HTAVTKVTKKATCTT
+256 HTAVT
-271 AGEKVTKCSVCDKVL
+271 
-286 STEEIPATGHKFGEY
+286 
-301 EVVTEA
+301 EV
-307 TCSKDGLKRRTC
+307 
-319 SVCNEVEEV
+319 
-328 KIPAT
+328 
-333 GKHTAVTEI
+333 

-464 ATETEDGILERTC
+464 ATETEDGILERIC

-619 TPSGDASTDNNASV
+619 TPSGDASIDNNASV
-633 STGDTSIYVMI
+633 STGDTSMYVMI
-644 MAVIMIMVSAAVI
+644 MAVIMMMASAAVI